1 MTEQIKKKLQDE
13 IDALE
18 HELSHELPKELKKA
32 VALGDLSENAEYH
45 MAKQRQ
51 EFVKARLRQLGRRLA
66 DLSLINMNNIPKD
79 KVGLGSNVKVYD
91 NEKGEEIEY
100 KLVTSEESDVA
111 AGKISTTS
119 PIGRALLNK
128 KVGDTATVVT
138 PNGKRE
144 MDILSLSTI
153 HDEPADEQTSDDVD
167 QRFRQCLREAAASH
181 RQPHGSGANQSQ
193 LPDLSGAGD
202 RHGCR
207 ISIWLRERREP
218 GSPVLLRRAGHFRSR
233 IL

>member
-1 MTEQIKKKLQDE
+1 MTEHLKKKLQDE
-13 IDALE
+13 INTLE

-79 KVGLGSNVKVYD
+79 KVGLGSTVKVYD
-91 NEKGEEIEY
+91 SGKEEEIEY

-119 PIGRALLNK
+119 PIDRALLNK

-144 MDILSLSTI
+144 MEILTFSTLY
-153 HDEPADEQTSDDVD
+153 DEAQAE
-167 QRFRQCLREAAASH
+167 
-181 RQPHGSGANQSQ
+181 
-193 LPDLSGAGD
+193 
-202 RHGCR
+202 
-207 ISIWLRERREP
+207 
-218 GSPVLLRRAGHFRSR
+218 
-233 IL
+233 